1 MLMQLVAA
9 PLTTA
14 QICVVDSPAREPG
27 VTRFT
32 CPLLAYRSGAAV
44 PSKVIANPP
53 ACVGYCP
60 LESGVSVTASAGPI
74 PEPKTLMIVFG
85 AHDTGFPVHPTPS
98 VEFAAPSTP
107 TSSAGTRQIGRIC
120 VKRPHNLRRKTEE

>member
-1 MLMQLVAA
+1 MLMQLVAE
-9 PLTTA
+9 PLTEA
-14 QICVVDSPAREPG
+14 QICVVDSAAREPG

-53 ACVGYCP
+53 ACVGYSP
-60 LESGVSVTASAGPI
+60 LEAGVSVTALAGPI

-85 AHDTGFPVHPTPS
+85 AHDTGFPVHPTTI
-98 VEFAAPSTP
+98 VEFAAPSRA
-107 TSSAGTRQIGRIC
+107 TSRAGASQIGRLR
-120 VKRPHNLRRKTEE
+120 VKRPQNL